1 MTHPRL
7 APFSLALF
15 ASVALTAT
23 LAMGQ
28 EDSLTRP
35 FAPEGRVRCD
45 LSAGAYSIVAGR
57 SDQILVRWKTTTP
70 EEQASVKVDVRIRQ
84 ADADITVTGPR
95 NHLDVTI
102 ELPARTDLDVRFSA
116 GDLRIRGLVG
126 SKRVEAW
133 AGRIDIEV
141 GRPDDYASVRAS
153 VTAGDLVADAF
164 DAKKG
169 GLFRSFSW
177 TGPGRYTLDVR
188 LTAGDLRLR

>member
-1 MTHPRL
+1 MTHLRPV
-7 APFSLALF
+7 PFSLALL
-15 ASVALTAT
+15 ACVALA
-23 LAMGQ
+23 AGVAAGQ

-35 FAPEGRVRCD
+35 FAPEGRVRFD

-116 GDLRIRGLVG
+116 GDLRIRGLAG
-126 SKRVEAW
+126 NKRVEAW